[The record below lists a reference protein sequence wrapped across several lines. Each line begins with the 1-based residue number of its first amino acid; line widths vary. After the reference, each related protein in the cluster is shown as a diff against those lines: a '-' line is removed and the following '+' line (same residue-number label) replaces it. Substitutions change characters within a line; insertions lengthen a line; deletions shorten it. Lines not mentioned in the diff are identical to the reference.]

1 MKKGLFKK
9 ILGILEVIVV
19 VVVCVF
25 CLFAILQ
32 KTVFKE
38 NGVFGLR
45 SYVVV
50 SDSMYPELKI
60 GDVILVKDTE
70 LSEIKVGDVLT
81 YEGMVSDYAGKIITH
96 RVKSIAIE
104 DGEYIFYC
112 QGVNNTLSDPAVYES
127 QIVGVMAHRFVLLS
141 FFSRLIRNGV
151 GFWIF
156 ICIPLV
162 ILFVLEI
169 KNMGKEIK
177 NDVNEGKKEKKI
189 KEMHQEKLKQ
199 IEERKAKLL
208 ASINTHQDDLLEEKE
223 EVRTVKPKKK
233 IEVKE
238 EIIQEEGLEET
249 VQFNI
254 KSLDSY
260 DEDYLE
266 NDDSSSS
273 FDEESLLEDFK
284 KQNKKSIKEEKKEKQ
299 EVVEDKFNL
308 RKDDEDVTPIT
319 EDELLD
325 STSQYVVPIKVSDG
339 LVKKKAPIKNN
350 AELTKM
356 KRKARGIESREIDIT
371 NEIDGSAYG
380 YDITSD
386 IEDDL
391 EKTKEFDFSS
401 IMDYEKETKPKSK
414 KNNKKDANYDL
425 PKLK

>member
-1 MKKGLFKK
+1 
-9 ILGILEVIVV
+9 
-19 VVVCVF
+19 
-25 CLFAILQ
+25 
-32 KTVFKE
+32 
-38 NGVFGLR
+38 
-45 SYVVV
+45 
-50 SDSMYPELKI
+50 
-60 GDVILVKDTE
+60 
-70 LSEIKVGDVLT
+70 
-81 YEGMVSDYAGKIITH
+81 
-96 RVKSIAIE
+96 
-104 DGEYIFYC
+104 
-112 QGVNNTLSDPAVYES
+112 
-127 QIVGVMAHRFVLLS
+127 
-141 FFSRLIRNGV
+141 
-151 GFWIF
+151 
-156 ICIPLV
+156 
-162 ILFVLEI
+162 
-169 KNMGKEIK
+169 
-177 NDVNEGKKEKKI
+177 
-189 KEMHQEKLKQ
+189 MHQEKLKQ